1 MVHQT
6 LLVFECSFFFSFEG
20 LYTLN
25 IALVSLLF
33 THTPKKITTVAGLKD
48 RNERT
53 LLL

>member
-1 MVHQT
+1 MHHV

-25 IALVSLLF
+25 IALVLLLF
-33 THTPKKITTVAGLKD
+33 THTPKKITTVVGLKD
-48 RNERT
+48 WNERT